1 MPLWTRCFGGYRDDI
16 TRSTPTPTP
25 ITRTASLSLGQLS
38 LLRPLIFTH
47 EQAKDCKFLRFLNKP
62 SLKGDKPHCRRGP
75 LWCVLAFDPERARS
89 SIR

>member
-1 MPLWTRCFGGYRDDI
+1 MCLYGLVALADI
-16 TRSTPTPTP
+16 V
-25 ITRTASLSLGQLS
+25 TASPGRRRRQRQSRAPPLSLTWPT
-38 LLRPLIFTH
+38 LRPLIFTH

-75 LWCVLAFDPERARS
+75 LWCVLAFDPQRARS